1 MDRENEEGKRTEDT
15 RSAQD
20 IQPDQIAQD
29 MQTAQDMPNTRSAV
43 QEGENAQPAQS
54 HAAAAVMPTAASRS
68 NSSFAERMGD
78 AGYIAGRRY
87 DAVKNAFLA
96 YKTKDRRPKTV
107 RSRITRSGET
117 FYAGR
122 KVLGKVCLV
131 GGYLRLFL
139 ALDPKQYNVDKYHHK
154 DYSEVV
160 RYAKFPFMIKL
171 SSDRQEKYAV
181 ELIDELLVLN
191 GFVRDES
198 YEEKDQA
205 NIFKKTRRKKA
216 EPQAAEVR
224 TVYVPV
230 PAEAEAAAA
239 EDIGEPESIDVKL
252 PKRGTVLDKQGKRI
266 GKVRKSVW
274 RDEEE
279 TEQGVFVKEE
289 TNVFVYAGETRTG
302 YVDKN
307 DNILTLSNKYV
318 ATIRRAERFWILA
331 LVIFLVLVTL
341 LTVILSAYFLT
352 RSENSDY
359 APVLFIA
366 SEDGT
371 DWNDAEELPV
381 FFNET
386 FGDSKIAP
394 GMKGSYRFTFENR
407 NKNALEYSLQF
418 SEENEYGISIV
429 YRLKRDG
436 AYISGAQ
443 DYVGAAQLG
452 LEQLTVEAS
461 SSTVFELEWY
471 WQDNDAADTVA
482 GENSAVYSLTIT
494 LSAHIAGQE

>member
-1 MDRENEEGKRTEDT
+1 MGTENEEKKGSETPATMQGTEYTDTVQGTEDT
-15 RSAQD
+15 KAAPQ
-20 IQPDQIAQD
+20 AG
-29 MQTAQDMPNTRSAV
+29 AALSAV
-43 QEGENAQPAQS
+43 R
-54 HAAAAVMPTAASRS
+54 TRTDL
-68 NSSFAERMGD
+68 SFSERMGD

-87 DAVKNAFLA
+87 DAVKNEFLA
-96 YKTKDRRPKTV
+96 YKTEERKPKTV

-139 ALDPKQYNVDKYHHK
+139 ALDPKQYNADKYHHK

-181 ELIDELLVLN
+181 ELIGELLALN

-198 YEEKDQA
+198 YTEKDQA
-205 NIFKKTRRKKA
+205 NIFKKTRRKKSVQ
-216 EPQAAEVR
+216 EGEVR
-224 TVYVPV
+224 TVFVPAPA
-230 PAEAEAAAA
+230 PAEAEVAAA
-239 EDIGEPESIDVKL
+239 EDVGEPGAADVRL
-252 PKRGTVLDKQGKRI
+252 PRRGIVVNKQGERV
-266 GKVRKSVW
+266 GKVRKAVW
-274 RDEEE
+274 KDEEG
-279 TEQGVFVKEE
+279 TEKGTFVKEE

-318 ATIRRAERFWILA
+318 ATIRRTERFWILA
-331 LVIFLVLVTL
+331 LVLFLVLVTL
-341 LTVILSAYFLT
+341 LTAILSTYFLT

-359 APVLFIA
+359 APVIFLA

-371 DWNDAEELPV
+371 NWNDAEELPV
-381 FFNET
+381 FVNET

-394 GMKGSYRFTFENR
+394 GMRGSYRFTFENR

-418 SEENEYGISIV
+418 SEENEYGISIL

-443 DYVGAAQLG
+443 DYVTAQALG
-452 LEQLTVEAS
+452 LDGLTVEAS
-461 SSTVFELEWY
+461 SSTLFELEWY
-471 WQDNDAADTVA
+471 WQDNDAADTAA
-482 GENSAVYSLTIT
+482 GEHAAVYTLTIS
-494 LSAHIAGQE
+494 LSAHVAAQE